1 LPDPLDDAI
10 ERRRAETAAQRA
22 AAEEAKR
29 WRGSVFS
36 DNDPRLVPIAQSRLG
51 RAAIDLL
58 EEAVPRLP
66 ESRWL
71 RAWCGTAP
79 DGSTRLCFHVS
90 SWWARLALTRI
101 YVATL
106 WDGIPSSEESSG
118 EDWVRIVLTRDGRI
132 DTDAF
137 IRDVAS
143 LERACVKMIA
153 G

>member
-1 LPDPLDDAI
+1 MPDPPDD
-10 ERRRAETAAQRA
+10 T
-22 AAEEAKR
+22 KR
-29 WRGSVFS
+29 WRASVFTE
-36 DNDPRLVPIAQSRLG
+36 NDPQLVPLAQSRLG
-51 RAAIDLL
+51 DTAIELLQDLL
-58 EEAVPRLP
+58 PRLP
-66 ESRWL
+66 ASRWL

-79 DGSTRLCFHVS
+79 DGSTRLCFHVA
-90 SWWARLALTRI
+90 SWWARLALSRI

-132 DTDAF
+132 DNDAF
-137 IRDVAS
+137 IRDVAA